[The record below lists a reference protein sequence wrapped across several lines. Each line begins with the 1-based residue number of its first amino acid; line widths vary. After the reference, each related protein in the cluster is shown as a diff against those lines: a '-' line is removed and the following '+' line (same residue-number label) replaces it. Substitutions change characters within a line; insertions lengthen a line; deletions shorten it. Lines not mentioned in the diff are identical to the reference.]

1 MAQKLDPKET
11 VTFKEFL
18 IANAIQVALGALF
31 FLCIFVAGLSSSIS
45 MLESFSSAALN
56 KFNISREK
64 LITIICIIGFAGS
77 ALYTTGAGVLILDIV
92 DHFVGSY
99 GIALCG
105 LIEAIVLGYFYGTR
119 KMRAHVNQYSDFK
132 IGIWW
137 DIAIKYLTPIV
148 MGYMFIT
155 NIIKEFRTPYG
166 GYPMSAVIVMGWS
179 VAIGMLVAGIY
190 FSRTPWKDDLGNKIA
205 REVK

>member
-1 MAQKLDPKET
+1 
-11 VTFKEFL
+11 
-18 IANAIQVALGALF
+18 
-31 FLCIFVAGLSSSIS
+31 
-45 MLESFSSAALN
+45 MLESFSSAALD

-64 LITIICIIGFAGS
+64 LITIICIIGFAVS

-105 LIEAIVLGYFYGTR
+105 LIEAIVLVYFYGTR

-148 MGYMFIT
+148 LGYMFIT

-179 VAIGMLVAGIY
+179 VAIGAGCRNL
-190 FSRTPWKDDLGNKIA
+190 FQSLKRH
-205 REVK
+205 